1 VKASDGQPTFTHES
15 RDSGRPAM
23 TQPFFYWT
31 LTTRSQ
37 RFSGSTA
44 MFLNMHSSTTGSGPG
59 FARKWRR
66 PMRKRALNVAVHHP
80 VYSFDDHHS
89 GSPTMG
95 KELEDAINTSRRGAR
110 EKGAFLAGDCRVA
123 ALLAMTV

>member
-1 VKASDGQPTFTHES
+1 LDADNPFATFLGLYSDVPEHAQLDD
-15 RDSGRPAM
+15 R
-23 TQPFFYWT
+23 
-31 LTTRSQ
+31 Q
-37 RFSGSTA
+37 RAWFRA
-44 MFLNMHSSTTGSGPG
+44 EME
-59 FARKWRR
+59 AADAK
-66 PMRKRALNVAVHHP
+66 KALNVAVHHP